1 MAKLHS
7 YYVLCPLIDQKSFLG
22 VSQDKDSENVIVSLG
37 KNVVNTYR
45 VSLSLMLFVNNF
57 YNVTINCNIMQ

>member
-22 VSQDKDSENVIVSLG
+22 VAHDKEEETIIVTLG
-37 KNVVNTYR
+37 RNVVNKYR
-45 VSLSLMLFVNNF
+45 VSDKQHLNN
-57 YNVTINCNIMQ
+57 NITQEFTF